1 MAGSLSSG
9 RMKKIQT
16 LQDFVKILSSL
27 KETSQATVL
36 VGGCFDILHIGH
48 IKFLKEAKKTGD
60 ILVVLVES
68 DIKVKELK
76 GRERPLFIQKERAE
90 VLAAL
95 NYVDYVILLPEMKQ
109 NQDYEKIIQQVRPDI
124 SAVTENDPLLA
135 KKKSQAELVNGKLII
150 VPRVKTFSSS
160 KLVEILGIE

>member
-1 MAGSLSSG
+1 
-9 RMKKIQT
+9 MKKIQT

-48 IKFLKEAKKTGD
+48 IKFLKEAKKMGD
-60 ILVVLVES
+60 ILVVLIES
-68 DIKVKELK
+68 DTKVKQLK
-76 GRERPLFIQKERAE
+76 GRERPLFSQKERAE

-109 NQDYEKIIQQVRPDI
+109 DQDYEKLIQAIEPDI
-124 SAVTENDPLLA
+124 IAVTGNDPLLA
-135 KKKSQAELVNGKLII
+135 KKKSQAELVNGRLII